1 MLSRIDHPIIAVR
14 DLDLA
19 VDTYTRLGFDVMRG
33 GRNPGL
39 GTFNALIRFG
49 LEYLELLSV
58 EDRETAARVHPRGR
72 EIVAYLDAHPGG
84 LLSFV
89 VASDGIDQDV
99 ARAEAHGFFP
109 GQPVAMQR
117 SRPDGNILRWRLLI
131 PCDVS
136 FRQPWPLLIQWDT
149 PDRVRLEWEQP
160 GVHINGA
167 YRLTGIALV
176 VQSLAAATELYGR
189 QLGLPVGP
197 VEPVVELG
205 AEHASV
211 GLDGCPI
218 DLLTPTS
225 DGPVAAALESEGQG
239 PYHVRLGVRD
249 LDATRQLLEQRGFAV
264 ESVWPAGLAVRAE
277 KALGARLVFQEV
289 R

>member
-1 MLSRIDHPIIAVR
+1 MLRRIDHPIIAVR

-19 VDTYTRLGFDVMRG
+19 VDTYTRLGFGVIRG

-39 GTFNALIRFG
+39 GTYNALIRFG

-58 EDRETAARVHPRGR
+58 DDRDAAARVHPRGR

-89 VASDGIDQDV
+89 VASDAIDQDV
-99 ARAEAHGFFP
+99 ARAEANGFFP

-117 SRPDGNILRWRLLI
+117 RRPDGNVLRWRLLI

-136 FRQPWPLLIQWDT
+136 FRQPWPLLIQWET
-149 PDRVRLEWEQP
+149 PDELRLAWESP
-160 GVHINGA
+160 GVHANGA
-167 YRLTGIALV
+167 FRVTGLALAV
-176 VQSLAAATELYGR
+176 RSLEDATVLYAA

-197 VEPVVELG
+197 IIDISELRG
-205 AEHASV
+205 RAARV
-211 GLDGCPI
+211 DLAGCPI

-225 DGPVAAALESEGQG
+225 DGPLAAALGSEGQG

-249 LDATRQLLEQRGFAV
+249 LNATRQFLERRGFAA
-264 ESVWPAGLAVRAE
+264 EPVWPDGLGVRAHE
-277 KALGARLVFQEV
+277 TLGARLVFQEA
-289 R
+289 